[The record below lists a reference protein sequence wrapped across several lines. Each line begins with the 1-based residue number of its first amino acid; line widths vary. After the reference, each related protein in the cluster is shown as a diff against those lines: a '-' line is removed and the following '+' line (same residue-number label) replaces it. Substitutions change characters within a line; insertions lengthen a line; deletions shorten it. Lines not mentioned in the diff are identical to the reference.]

1 MPAPADKPRRDLTL
15 AAIPALFAA
24 ALAGLSVLFLVGQEK
39 QSASPPS
46 IPNCILGDNAAA
58 VGGPIQLRDQNG
70 VRVTQADFAGEPAI
84 VYFGFARC
92 PDACPMTMNLLNEAL
107 TSPGGADVRTLL
119 ITLDPERDTP
129 AVLRDYVTTA
139 GFPPGLTAL
148 TGTRAEIDAAKGAFH
163 VFSTRSG
170 RDLASSTIDHS
181 SLVYVLNPQ
190 WRTVAIMPSV
200 VRSEGPGGALVS
212 VPVEDMAACIR
223 AGLEGGA

>member
-1 MPAPADKPRRDLTL
+1 M

-24 ALAGLSVLFLVGQEK
+24 ALAGLSVLFLVGQGKEN
-39 QSASPPS
+39 SAPPS
-46 IPNCILGDNAAA
+46 IPNCILGENAAA
-58 VGGPIQLRDQNG
+58 VGGPIRLRDQNG
-70 VRVTQADFAGEPAI
+70 VRVTQADFAGEPAV

-107 TSPGGADVRTLL
+107 TAPGGSDVRTLL

-148 TGTRAEIDAAKGAFH
+148 TGSRAEIDAAKAAFH
-163 VFSTRSG
+163 VFSVRSG
-170 RDLASSTIDHS
+170 GDLASSTIDHS

-190 WRTVAIMPSV
+190 WKTVAIMPSV
-200 VRSEGPGGALVS
+200 VRSEGPRGALVS
-212 VPVEDMAACIR
+212 VPADDMAACIR
-223 AGLEGGA
+223 AGLEGAA